1 MTTMTTTPMPMP
13 MPMPTTRGSR
23 GDRGEPMRR
32 KGGGRGAQVVVVA
45 ARRWSVSCTAT
56 RLRAASY
63 DDAVTTR
70 VSSAIDVAGGGM
82 RRRRRRRVPGG
93 AVKRV
98 GVAAS
103 ASASAST
110 EDTGETAAMINTVK
124 AIFGAGGFALPW
136 AFAQGGLALVGSCM
150 VASLVFALES
160 LRMIVKAQDVLVSAR
175 LASVEDVSTYA
186 GLTKLAMGNAGDVL
200 CRVMNVVTCF
210 GITVSYLI
218 FIAETCKVVVPAMI
232 GPGLFGAAPT
242 TAAMLQL
249 IAPPMLLL
257 SWLREMSGVNVIS
270 AVGTASVGV
279 GMLVT
284 TIAALTS
291 GPLHTASLPAWN
303 FAAFPGFFGTVA
315 FLFFIH
321 FTLFGIQEAMPK
333 REAFYPAAVKA
344 FTAAAAI
351 AGVFGVAG
359 AVGFGPSVAS
369 VVVTMLSGPSGI
381 MVQLLLCLNLIS
393 TYPIMAQSALRICE
407 NVFEG
412 GKPGS
417 LSAPQSIGVRTAF
430 TLGAVYTA
438 ANVPNFGVV
447 LGYVGGV
454 CCSMLSLVLP
464 AMILYLCQ
472 KKAKNEMTV
481 EELARIAAVA
491 VVGVTCMVLSIVL

>member
-1 MTTMTTTPMPMP
+1 MTTTTTTTTTRGGWATPVMMMKTTMTTRP
-13 MPMPTTRGSR
+13 RV
-23 GDRGEPMRR
+23 
-32 KGGGRGAQVVVVA
+32 VVVVA
-45 ARRWSVSCTAT
+45 ASARSSVSM
-56 RLRAASY
+56 
-63 DDAVTTR
+63 TR
-70 VSSAIDVAGGGM
+70 VSAI
-82 RRRRRRRVPGG
+82 VPGDARRERG
-93 AVKRV
+93 RGRGRREG
-98 GVAAS
+98 GVEATRPTTKTRDVRASSSS
-103 ASASAST
+103 ASSSASSSS
-110 EDTGETAAMINTVK
+110 EDTGETAAIINTVK

-150 VASLVFALES
+150 VASLAFALES

-249 IAPPMLLL
+249 VAPPMLLL

-381 MVQLLLCLNLIS
+381 MVQLLLCLNLIT

-491 VVGVTCMVLSIVL
+491 GVGVTCMVLSIVL